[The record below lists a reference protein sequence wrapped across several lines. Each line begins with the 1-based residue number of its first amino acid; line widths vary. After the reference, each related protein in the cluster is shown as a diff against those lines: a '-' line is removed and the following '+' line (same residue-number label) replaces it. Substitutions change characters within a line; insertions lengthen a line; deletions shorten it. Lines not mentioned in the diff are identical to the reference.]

1 MITTAPQKAQ
11 ATKVASS
18 SRFVYVV
25 AAIAALS
32 GLLFG
37 YDTGVISGALLFMRE
52 QFHLTPA
59 GEGLVVSSVLFGAAF
74 SCFLSGRLT
83 DYFGR
88 KKVILATAL
97 LFGIGS
103 VVTAMAASVDGLI
116 AGRVVLG
123 LAIGIASFAAPLY
136 ISEMSSADNRG
147 ALVALNQLAITIGI
161 LLSYIIDYVFA
172 AGSNWQAMVAVGA
185 IPAVLLAA
193 GLLIL
198 PESPRWLVLKNEYD
212 KARCV
217 LARIRSG
224 ANNDA
229 ELKEIENSISEE
241 KGDWKEFFAPHLR
254 GALVIGLGLGIFQQF
269 TGINTVIYYAP
280 SIYKLA
286 GLTSNSVSILA
297 TAGVGLINVLM
308 TIIAVALIDR
318 VGRRPLLIIG
328 NLGMMISLACLSLS
342 FLLHANADILRWIGV
357 GSTFT
362 FVSFFAISLGPIFW
376 IIISEVYPLR
386 IRGFAMSF
394 ATAIAW
400 VSNLIVSFTF
410 PVMLAKFGVGATFA
424 GYTLIAL
431 ASLVFS
437 CVMVPETKGLSLE
450 EIERQERS
458 AKAL

>member
-1 MITTAPQKAQ
+1 MIPTRETSPITLMA
-11 ATKVASS
+11 S

-25 AAIAALS
+25 AGIAALS

-37 YDTGVISGALLFMRE
+37 YDTGVISGALLFMRD
-52 QFHLTPA
+52 QFHLTPE
-59 GEGLVVSSVLFGAAF
+59 GEGLVVSAVLFGAAF
-74 SCFLSGRLT
+74 SSLLSGRLT

-88 KKVILATAL
+88 KRVIFATAL

-103 VVTAMAASVDGLI
+103 VVTAMAPSVEGLV

-123 LAIGIASFAAPLY
+123 VAIGIASFAAPLY

-161 LLSYIIDYVFA
+161 LLSYIIDYIFA
-172 AGSNWQAMVAVGA
+172 AGSNWQAMVAVGF

-193 GLLIL
+193 GILFL
-198 PESPRWLVLKNEYD
+198 PESPRWLVLKEENE
-212 KARCV
+212 KARNV
-217 LARIRSG
+217 LTRIRSN
-224 ANNDA
+224 ADVEA
-229 ELKEIENSISEE
+229 ELKDIGDSLAEE
-241 KGDWKEFFAPHLR
+241 EGDWREFFAPHLR
-254 GALVIGLGLGIFQQF
+254 GALVIGLGLGMFQQF

-308 TIIAVALIDR
+308 TVVAVALIDK

-328 NLGMMISLACLSLS
+328 NIGMLISLACLSLS
-342 FLLHANADILRWIGV
+342 FLLHADSEVLKWVGV

-376 IIISEVYPLR
+376 IIISEIYPLR

-400 VSNLIVSFTF
+400 VSNLIVSFSF
-410 PVMLAKFGVGATFA
+410 PVLLARFGVGATFA
-424 GYTLIAL
+424 MYSLITL
-431 ASLVFS
+431 ASLIFS
-437 CVMVPETKGLSLE
+437 CLKVPETKGLSLE
-450 EIERQERS
+450 QIERQEH
-458 AKAL
+458 AGQV